1 MMNKIYDNGQYLLGK
16 VKDILKYTNLDS
28 VDDETTK
35 DLIYELNEC
44 YENDE
49 IVCVWY
55 DNPMSYKII
64 SFKDKDIIWES
75 K

>member
-49 IVCVWY
+49 IVCVGY
-55 DNPMSYKII
+55 DNPMGYKII